1 MNITQEN
8 KDALSAVVKIE
19 FEQDDYQPLYEK
31 ALKDYRKRVNLP
43 GFRQGHVPMGIVKK
57 RFGTSLLADEINNLI
72 SSSLQK
78 HIEENKLRVLGNP
91 MPSEDREDVANWEN
105 PDKFEFN
112 FDLALAPE
120 FEVGINDKTKF
131 DYHRVEVSESM
142 IDEQVDSLL
151 RRHGKLSD
159 VAESGDKDI
168 IVGDFVELDE
178 NDEIKEGGILN
189 PGHVT
194 LEFLKD
200 EATKASLIGLK
211 PGDHLV
217 VDPHKVSDGAED
229 LAKMLGISKEEAA
242 DVQTNYRFNVKEV
255 KCMAPA
261 EMNQELFD
269 KLFGEGEVS
278 SETELRDRI
287 KKDME
292 NMFEADS
299 ERLFQ
304 REMMKSIEK
313 KLDVKLPD
321 DLLKRWIKMS
331 NEKPLGDEE
340 LEQQYPDYRR
350 GLVWQ
355 LVQNAL
361 IKELEIKVS
370 GDDVLDYTKSVVA
383 NNFKQYGMPAP
394 PDEELTEY
402 AKSALKNQEEVRK
415 IYDQLYEKKMIQAV
429 RETAKINEVSI
440 DYDKFVEFAQQG

>member
-1 MNITQEN
+1 MNINQEN

-19 FEQDDYQPLYEK
+19 FEKSDYQPLYEK

-78 HIEENKLRVLGNP
+78 HIEDNKLRVLGNP

-112 FDLALAPE
+112 FDLALAPD
-120 FEVGINDKTKF
+120 FEVKINDKTKF
-131 DYHRVEVSESM
+131 DFHRVKVSESM

-151 RRHGKLSD
+151 RRHGKMSD
-159 VAESGDKDI
+159 VETAQDKDVI
-168 IVGDFVELDE
+168 IGDFVELDE
-178 NDEIKEGGILN
+178 NDQIKEAGILSS
-189 PGHVT
+189 GHIT

-200 EATKASLIGLK
+200 EPTKKSLVGLK
-211 PGDHLV
+211 AGDHIV
-217 VDPHKVSDGAED
+217 VDPYKVSDGEED
-229 LAKMLGISKEEAA
+229 LAKMLNISPEEAA
-242 DVQTNYRFNVKEV
+242 QVNTNYRFNVKEV
-255 KCMAPA
+255 KRMTPA

-269 KLFGEGEVS
+269 KLFGEGQIS
-278 SETELRDRI
+278 SEKELRDRI
-287 KKDME
+287 KQDME
-292 NMFEADS
+292 NMFAADS

-331 NEKPLGDEE
+331 NEKPLSDSE

-361 IKELEIKVS
+361 IKELDVKVS

-415 IYDQLYEKKMIQAV
+415 IYDQLYEKKMVQAV
-429 RETAKINEVSI
+429 RDTAKINEVSL
-440 DYDKFVEFAQQG
+440 DYDKFVEFAQQA